1 MTVVRSFFAG
11 GVRFVTR
18 PSLADFSHEPDHG
31 GAPSAPL
38 GRGVLER
45 FDQRRSLERLSHDR
59 ALDPDP
65 APVDQADFAEAL
77 RGRGRDVLGHDGS
90 GLARTKRM
98 KVEDILDGDRDEAV
112 LTFRLHGHSVRN

>member
-65 APVDQADFAEAL
+65 APVDQADFAKAL
-77 RGRGRDVLGHDGS
+77 RGRGRDVFLHDRGR
-90 GLARTKRM
+90 LARTKGVE
-98 KVEDILDGDRDEAV
+98 VEDILDGDRDEAV

>member
-45 FDQRRSLERLSHDR
+45 RDERGPFERPSHDG
-59 ALDPDP
+59 ALDADP
-65 APVDQADFAEAL
+65 PPVDQADFAEAL
-77 RGRGRDVLGHDGS
+77 RGRRPDVFRHDRGRLV
-90 GLARTKRM
+90 RTKGM
-98 KVEDILDGDRDEAV
+98 EVEDILDGNRDETA
-112 LTFRLHGHSVRN
+112 LTLRLHDNSVRN